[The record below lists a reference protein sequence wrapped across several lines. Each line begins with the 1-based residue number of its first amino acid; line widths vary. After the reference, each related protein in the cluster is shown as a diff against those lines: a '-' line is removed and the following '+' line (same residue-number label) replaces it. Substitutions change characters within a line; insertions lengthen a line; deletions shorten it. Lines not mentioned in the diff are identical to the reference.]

1 MSAIQDVYAEK
12 MQKSI
17 EVLKANLST
26 VRAGRANAALLDR
39 VSAEYYG
46 TPTPLKNLANITAP
60 DARTL
65 MISPFDPSCIK
76 EIEKAINLAE
86 LGVNPSNDGKVIRLA
101 MPQLTEERRK
111 ELTKVVKKMGE
122 DIKVAIRN
130 ERRDA
135 NDKLKKMEKGGE
147 LTEDELKKETEH
159 VQKKTDESIKTVDT
173 MVAQKEKEIL
183 EV

>member
-1 MSAIQDVYAEK
+1 MSAIQDIYAEK

-46 TPTPLKNLANITAP
+46 TPTPLKNLANITVP

-122 DIKVAIRN
+122 DIKIAIRN

-135 NDKLKKMEKGGE
+135 NDKLKKMEKNGE

-159 VQKKTDESIKTVDT
+159 VQKKTDESIKTVDAI
-173 MVAQKEKEIL
+173 VAQKEKEIL